1 MDSFVLRICV
11 EHLLCTTTVAGHGD
25 IDITQAQPPPGGA
38 PFCFLSLGV
47 AETFPTFLSFVLGGP
62 QGRGAPSI
70 PQNWTQKGLSENV
83 CRMKQTEPNENQ
95 PHCVTLSD
103 LKCGPGKP

>member
-70 PQNWTQKGLSENV
+70 PQNWAQKGLSENV
-83 CRMKQTEPNENQ
+83 CRMKLNRTQREST
-95 PHCVTLSD
+95 
-103 LKCGPGKP
+103 